1 MTEKDKLLDQS
12 KAFWKTMALTDMNK
26 QEWESLCDGCAK
38 CCLVKLQ
45 DEDTDE
51 VAYTNVACRYM
62 DYGTCQ
68 CTEYIKRNELV
79 PACVW
84 LKPEMVDEFFWLPTS
99 CAYRLVSEGRDLPSW
114 HPLISGDKDS
124 VHEAGMSIR
133 NKVINESEI
142 DEDDLEEHIIYWV
155 E

>member
-1 MTEKDKLLDQS
+1 MSDVMQDQS
-12 KAFWKTMALTDMNK
+12 QAFWKKKSLADMDK
-26 QEWESLCDGCAK
+26 AEWESLCDGCAK

-62 DYGTCQ
+62 DYGNCQ
-68 CTEYIKRNELV
+68 CTEYVKRNELV

-99 CAYRLVSEGRDLPSW
+99 CAYRLVSEGSDLPDW
-114 HPLISGDKDS
+114 HPLIAGNKDA

-133 NKVINESEI
+133 DKAINELDV